1 MASPV
6 SVCAAQTRSPCTGR
20 EPEWPD
26 GAAQCKPGGKFTS
39 QSSGWE
45 IGMVFS
51 AIFQKL
57 CVRFLFLLSVS
68 LSLSR
73 YSCLVRKC
81 CGVELFAWFV
91 RFSIFPH
98 SRVTFFSSIQN
109 SPVNCNGRSRGAHN
123 AAVIIRPCFHYNRL
137 ASISCRSIVCRS
149 DFHLIV
155 LRDMLPSRS
164 CRAGQV

>member
-20 EPEWPD
+20 KPEWPD

-45 IGMVFS
+45 IGMVFLQYS
-51 AIFQKL
+51 RSFVL
-57 CVRFLFLLSVS
+57 GSFFLLSVS
-68 LSLSR
+68 LSISR
-73 YSCLVRKC
+73 YSCLVKKC

-109 SPVNCNGRSRGAHN
+109 SPVNCNGRRRGPPD

-155 LRDMLPSRS
+155 SRDMLPSRS